1 MGMAFEITVEDV
13 MTVSSS
19 RTNTPL
25 TEYQAEI
32 IFNQLDHDAIERAA
46 LHGNDMDTQIE
57 YAYEEIRNQLSGT
70 QDAA

>member
-13 MTVSSS
+13 MTVSTS

-46 LHGNDMDTQIE
+46 LHGDDMDTQIE

-70 QDAA
+70 QAAA